1 MAPPAPTLTAKYT
14 CFSCLLFTSETELD
28 FCISADR
35 DLLYCYLWASQVVL
49 VVKNPPAN
57 AGDLKRLGFDP

>member
-28 FCISADR
+28 FCISVDR
-35 DLLYCYLWASQVVL
+35 DLIYCYLWASQVGL

-57 AGDLKRLGFDP
+57 AGDFKRLGFDP